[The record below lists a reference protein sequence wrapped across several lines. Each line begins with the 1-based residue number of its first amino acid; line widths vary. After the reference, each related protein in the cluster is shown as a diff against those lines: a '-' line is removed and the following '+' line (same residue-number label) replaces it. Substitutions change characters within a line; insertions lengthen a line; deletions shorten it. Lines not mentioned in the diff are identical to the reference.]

1 MTTSDL
7 ITYVPANKELLT
19 VPEAFAR
26 RDKSVLSW
34 VWRQPINI
42 GNRLKAGDEIADI
55 HEVFGRF
62 DIIIKIE
69 VDNREELTSFLQNKI
84 LIQEGIKT
92 TETLLVYDEEF

>member
-55 HEVFGRF
+55 QWEDNTKEV
-62 DIIIKIE
+62 IIAPSDCSGEISA
-69 VDNREELTSFLQNKI
+69 VNRNISFENLRYPPSQV
-84 LIQEGIKT
+84 
-92 TETLLVYDEEF
+92 LLAIS